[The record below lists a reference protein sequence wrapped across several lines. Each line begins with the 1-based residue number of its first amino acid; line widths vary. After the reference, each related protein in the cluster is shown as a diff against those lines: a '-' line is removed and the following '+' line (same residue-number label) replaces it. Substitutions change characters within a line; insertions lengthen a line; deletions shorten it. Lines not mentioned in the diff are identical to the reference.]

1 MRRPSD
7 RDVSL
12 SRRLEEDTTIFVCI
26 IIFAGV
32 VPSARSAV
40 NLFTNQSRDDAVRY
54 LNPDVLIDSTSCRWK
69 MKKRSIV
76 GMATTTEAA
85 MM

>member
-1 MRRPSD
+1 MLHSAAD
-7 RDVSL
+7 RG
-12 SRRLEEDTTIFVCI
+12 EDTTIFVCI
-26 IIFAGV
+26 IIFAGLGL
-32 VPSARSAV
+32 SARSPV
-40 NLFTNQSRDDAVRY
+40 NPLTDQPFDDAYRY

-76 GMATTTEAA
+76 GIATTTEAA

>member
-1 MRRPSD
+1 MPRPGD
-7 RDVSL
+7 RDVHL
-12 SRRLEEDTTIFVCI
+12 SRRLGEDTTIFVCI
-26 IIFAGV
+26 IIFAGI
-32 VPSARSAV
+32 VPSASLAV
-40 NLFTNQSRDDAVRY
+40 NPGTDQPLDDATCY

>member
-1 MRRPSD
+1 MPSPSS
-7 RDVSL
+7 RDAPL
-12 SRRLEEDTTIFVCI
+12 SRWLREDTTISVCI
-26 IIFAGV
+26 IIFVGIGPIAV
-32 VPSARSAV
+32 ARL
-40 NLFTNQSRDDAVRY
+40 NPLMDQELIDAVCY

-76 GMATTTEAA
+76 GIATTTDAA

>member
-1 MRRPSD
+1 MHAYTPPNWSLGQLVPKELRMCRSGPD
-7 RDVSL
+7 RALNQGSL
-12 SRRLEEDTTIFVCI
+12 S
-26 IIFAGV
+26 
-32 VPSARSAV
+32 
-40 NLFTNQSRDDAVRY
+40 Y

-76 GMATTTEAA
+76 GMATTTDAA